1 MVGGKLLFSSHPHG
15 RRGRRYQKENKG
27 TLLYDGEE
35 EEEDKGT
42 LRSWNDI
49 LPDELLQKVLSLLPI
64 ANIIKLGIVCKRWY
78 EVVYSR
84 PSLWTMMAPEKPW
97 FFLCCFNDCPLP
109 GRVYE
114 PSLLQWHNFVFPGL
128 EKSIW
133 RASSSYGLV
142 CLMNYK
148 DKSRL
153 LVCNPI
159 TRDWKWLPRVPGGSS
174 PDYNALAL
182 SFDRRTRGYTV
193 VFAKCR
199 AHMPS
204 NYPRWHFSVRVYEST
219 TQSWATLFA
228 GSDLGSWEGGDEGVV
243 CDGVLYYLIHQMRE
257 QRPHLVA
264 FDLAKPQ
271 YSTMQSLIRAA
282 IPAPCPPRTFA
293 RLINLSDKLIM
304 VGARVWG
311 HGLMSRLTIWELE
324 EDKTWR
330 EVSRLPIEMY
340 KSFCAVR
347 DDFICCGA
355 GDLVFIQCLERPTL
369 LLMFDMRQKVWKAEW
384 CAYNRHFQIKFFG
397 GFCFEPRLDVTV

>member
-1 MVGGKLLFSSHPHG
+1 MDGEVADIRTMSRDNDGEEEE
-15 RRGRRYQKENKG
+15 ENKG
-27 TLLYDGEE
+27 TLL
-35 EEEDKGT
+35 
-42 LRSWNDI
+42 SWKNDI

-64 ANIIKLGIVCKRWY
+64 DNIIKLGIVCKRWY

-84 PSLWTMMAPEKPW
+84 PSLWTMMATEKPPAPW
-97 FFLCCFNDCPLP
+97 FFLWCFNDCPLP
-109 GRVYE
+109 GLVYE
-114 PSLLQWHNFVFPGL
+114 PSLLWWHNFGFPGL

-142 CLMNYK
+142 CLMDCK

-193 VFAKCR
+193 VFAKCAR

-204 NYPRWHFSVRVYEST
+204 NYHRWHFSVRVYEST
-219 TQSWATLFA
+219 TQSWATPFA
-228 GSDLGSWEGGDEGVV
+228 GDLGWWEGGDEGVV
-243 CDGVLYYLIHQMRE
+243 CDGVLYYVIHQMRE

-264 FDLAKPQ
+264 FDLAKPP
-271 YSTMQSLIRAA
+271 STVQSLIREA
-282 IPAPCPPRTFA
+282 IPAPCPRHTFA

-304 VGARVWG
+304 VGVSGRG
-311 HGLMSRLTIWELE
+311 HGLVSRLTIWELE

-340 KSFCAVR
+340 SSFCAVR

-355 GDLVFIQCLERPTL
+355 GDLVFIQCLERPML
-369 LLMFDMRQKVWKAEW
+369 LLMFDMRRKDWKTNW
-384 CAYNRHFQIKFFG
+384 CGYNSQFENKLFR
-397 GFCFEPRLDVTV
+397 GFCFEPRLDVAP

>member
-1 MVGGKLLFSSHPHG
+1 MDGEVTDIRTMSRDNDGEEEEE
-15 RRGRRYQKENKG
+15 ENKG
-27 TLLYDGEE
+27 TLLPW
-35 EEEDKGT
+35 K
-42 LRSWNDI
+42 NDI

-84 PSLWTMMAPEKPW
+84 PSLWTMMAPQKPW

-114 PSLLQWHNFVFPGL
+114 PSLLQWHNFGFPGL
-128 EKSIW
+128 EKSVW

-142 CLMNYK
+142 CLMNCK

-159 TRDWKWLPRVPGGSS
+159 TRDWKWLPPVPGGSS
-174 PDYNALAL
+174 RDYNALAL

-193 VFAKCR
+193 VFAKCDR

-204 NYPRWHFSVRVYEST
+204 NYHRWHFSVRVYEST
-219 TQSWATLFA
+219 TQSWATPFA
-228 GSDLGSWEGGDEGVV
+228 GDLGWWEGGDEGVV

-293 RLINLSDKLIM
+293 RLINLEDKLIM

-311 HGLMSRLTIWELE
+311 HGLIDELTIRELK
-324 EDKTWR
+324 DKTWQR
-330 EVSRLPIEMY
+330 
-340 KSFCAVR
+340 
-347 DDFICCGA
+347 
-355 GDLVFIQCLERPTL
+355 QLECRS
-369 LLMFDMRQKVWKAEW
+369 V
-384 CAYNRHFQIKFFG
+384 
-397 GFCFEPRLDVTV
+397 VTRAWTQSERISSAAPPATSSS